1 MVISIVDEVATGTIW
16 AESISMECSAE
27 FSLIFRVKG
36 EYAKILAA
44 ICKLT
49 LVSILA
55 VAILLKVSAGL
66 CLVVWADSC
75 SVTPLHRLGLCP
87 FLMPVQGCI
96 HGWSFKFS

>member
-27 FSLIFRVKG
+27 FSLIFGAKG

-44 ICKLT
+44 MCKLT

-55 VAILLKVSAGL
+55 VAILLKGSAEI
-66 CLVVWADSC
+66 CLVAVSC
-75 SVTPLHRLGLCP
+75 SATPLHRLRLCL
-87 FLMPVQGCI
+87 F
-96 HGWSFKFS
+96 